1 MAQQRT
7 GFCLKLAATG
17 VSLAVIAACSTKTPP
32 ADQPVDKDSTPEKP
46 RSVVSQGS
54 ESAADGMVMNKTIPI
69 GIVFDQATNEFLVE
83 TRAFAGTAPPI
94 YPGVLDIETVIDG
107 ERFAGLIPPAS
118 TDDAADSIRYWKP
131 ISRVHFHDRRW
142 VIARH
147 GTWTLSSMKRRSPD
161 YEAGNPVRVWVR
173 KLYHN
178 NDSVPY
184 YMFTVES
191 TSVPID

>member
-1 MAQQRT
+1 MAQHRT
-7 GFCLKLAATG
+7 SVPLKLAATG
-17 VSLAVIAACSTKTPP
+17 VSLALIAACTTKTSP
-32 ADQPVDKDSTPEKP
+32 ADQPADKDPTPEKP
-46 RSVVSQGS
+46 RSVGSQS
-54 ESAADGMVMNKTIPI
+54 SQSAANGVVMNETIPT

-83 TRAFAGTAPPI
+83 TRAYTNTVPPI

-118 TDDAADSIRYWKP
+118 TDDAADSIRYWTP
-131 ISRVHFHDRRW
+131 ISRLHFQDQRW
-142 VIARH
+142 VIDRH
-147 GTWTLSSMKRRSPD
+147 GTWTQASMKRRSPD

-173 KLYHN
+173 KLYHK
-178 NDSVPY
+178 NDRVPF